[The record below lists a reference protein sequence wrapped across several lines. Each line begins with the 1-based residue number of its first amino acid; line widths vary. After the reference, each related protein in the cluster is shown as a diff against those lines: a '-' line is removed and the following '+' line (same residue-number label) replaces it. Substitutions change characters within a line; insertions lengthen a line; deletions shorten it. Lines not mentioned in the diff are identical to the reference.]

1 MALRRFCDMCG
12 IQVVNGRYLTLELK
26 SGSGRRDIANELSEK
41 DVCEDCAKKVRTLVT
56 GWVEVSLDG

>member
-1 MALRRFCDMCG
+1 MCG